1 MSSRILSSRKLAR
14 KRRLSKELTIPS
26 KRASKAW
33 QAVPALSALVLAAV
47 VFFLLPAAAESEHA
61 YVEINNASLAV
72 SGAPRPQELLD
83 LLGVVARPGSA
94 LDLTGDVMRLG
105 GGAPPTE
112 PPPDVTLHDGASLTV
127 SHGDHQLE
135 GIKRILETLPP
146 ETVVEGSG
154 PVVYLAQKGAPGERE
169 VFKGLSS
176 GKQAASFTLR
186 APTNTV
192 IKKTNAAPPGQKIA
206 ALTFDDGPGPY
217 TGRVLTA
224 LASKHVSATF
234 FVLGSS
240 AASSPEIIRKI
251 RAAGHEIE
259 NHTWSH
265 AILTKL
271 SPQDIRKEL
280 LRTNQVVGK
289 TRYLRPPYGI
299 YDDRVAAEAAAL
311 GMQLVLWTVDT
322 RDWEHPEVASILAR
336 VKEETRPGAIILM
349 HDGGKN
355 REATVQAIPKVVD
368 WLLEQGYSLT
378 TVERLFASG
387 VRR

>member
-1 MSSRILSSRKLAR
+1 MSGRILSLHDLAR
-14 KRRLSKELTIPS
+14 KLRLSEEPTIPS
-26 KRASKAW
+26 KQESKTW
-33 QAVPALSALVLAAV
+33 QAVPALATLLLAAI
-47 VFFLLPAAAESEHA
+47 VFFVLPAAAESEHA
-61 YVEINNASLAV
+61 YVQINSANLAV
-72 SGAPRPQELLD
+72 SRTPTAQELLD
-83 LLGVVARPGSA
+83 LLGLVARPGSV
-94 LDLTGDVMRLG
+94 LDLTGDVMSLG
-105 GGAPPTE
+105 EGAPPTE
-112 PPPDVTLHDGASLTV
+112 LPPDTTLHDGASLTV
-127 SHGDHQLE
+127 AHGDHQLE
-135 GIKRILETLPP
+135 GIKRIVETLPP

-192 IKKTNAAPPGQKIA
+192 IKKTNAAPRGRKIA

-217 TGRVLTA
+217 TEKVLAA
-224 LASKHVSATF
+224 LANKHVPATF

-240 AASSPEIIRKI
+240 AASAPEIVRKI

-271 SPQDIRKEL
+271 SPQDIRKEI

-322 RDWEHPEVASILAR
+322 RDWEYPDVESILAR

-349 HDGGKN
+349 HDGGRN

-378 TVERLFASG
+378 TVERLLASG